1 MNRTD
6 ERNQTHSS
14 RLSYL
19 PGLDGLRALAVIAV
33 LLYHADLPWIPGG
46 FLGVEVFF
54 VISGYLITTLL
65 LVEWRAHGSIDLGRF
80 WLRRARRLLPALFL
94 VLAATLTFAVLFLPD
109 EVAGLRSDAL
119 AATGYVTNWYLV
131 ISRQS
136 YFEAVGRP
144 SLLRHLWSLA
154 IEAQFYL
161 LWPLLFSIG
170 MLRWR
175 TRCIFVVVLA
185 GAVLSA
191 VLMAAQFDPNA
202 DPSRVYFGTDTRA
215 SGLLIGAALAYV
227 WAPGRS
233 GPRPTRLPLDL
244 IGVGALGALVFLNLR
259 LDEFQPLLYQGGI
272 ALVAI
277 CTAALIAVVVHPHAH
292 LVSALL
298 GWKPLRWVGLRSYGI
313 YLWHWPIFMLTR
325 PQLDVPIDGVRL
337 LIFRLALTG
346 LLTELS
352 YRFVETPIRA
362 GVVGRSWR
370 ALREAGDFRRRR
382 LGVQWVGAI
391 VGSSVSFLILAYSV
405 VTAEPAPVPA
415 YLSIEAIDGI
425 VSPVAISIAVTP
437 AGTPV
442 ALAAT
447 PAAATIASQ
456 RQLETQSVRTTLI
469 PSVRAPAK
477 STRLV
482 VLEPTAVIPITAVPT
497 HEPDAQAVPIRR
509 ITVVPTRV
517 TPTRT
522 SLPAT
527 PSAANAN
534 DRNANNAISAQ
545 VAPLMAIAV
554 TPQPA
559 TPTPTPTPLSAE
571 DALLAS
577 QLTPVSDGAHNRA
590 PSPDVRITALGDS
603 VMLGAVGQLAS
614 ALGNLDID
622 ARVGRQA
629 SEAIGIL
636 RARRSNGLLG
646 SVVIVHIGNN
656 GILRADQLDEMM
668 RVLAD
673 VRRVV
678 LVNVRVPRRWE
689 GPNNATIAEQVAR
702 YPNAVLVNWYAASVD
717 RSEWLYQDGIHLRP
731 AGAQVY
737 AALIAA
743 AVNASR

>member
-6 ERNQTHSS
+6 EKNQTHSS

-19 PGLDGLRALAVIAV
+19 PGLDGVRALAVIAV

-54 VISGYLITTLL
+54 VISGYLITSLL
-65 LVEWRAHGSIDLGRF
+65 LVEWRARGAIDLGRF

-94 VLAATLTFAVLFLPD
+94 VLAATLTFVVLFLPD
-109 EVAGLRSDAL
+109 EVARLRGDAL

-131 ISRQS
+131 FSRQS

-161 LWPLLFSIG
+161 LWPLVFSFG
-170 MLRWR
+170 MLHWR
-175 TRCIFVVVLA
+175 TRRMFVVVLA
-185 GAVLSA
+185 VAVLSA

-227 WAPGRS
+227 WEPGRS
-233 GPRPTRLPLDL
+233 GPRQARLPLDL
-244 IGVGALGALVFLNLR
+244 MGLGALGALVFLNLR

-277 CTAALIAVVVHPHAH
+277 CTAALIAVVVHPRAH
-292 LVSALL
+292 LVSSLL
-298 GWKPLRWVGLRSYGI
+298 GWEPLRWVGLRSYGI

-325 PQLDVPIDGVRL
+325 PQLDVSIDGVRL

-346 LLTELS
+346 LLAELS
-352 YRFVETPIRA
+352 YRFIETPIRA
-362 GVVGRSWR
+362 GAVGRSWR
-370 ALREAGDFRRRR
+370 ALREAGDVRRGR
-382 LGVQWVGAI
+382 LGAQWVGAI
-391 VGSSVSFLILAYSV
+391 MVSSVSFLVLAYSV

-415 YLSIEAIDGI
+415 YLSVEAIDGI
-425 VSPVAISIAVTP
+425 VSPVTDSIEVIP
-437 AGTPV
+437 AEIPV
-442 ALAAT
+442 AHAPT
-447 PAAATIASQ
+447 PAAVTIAAK
-456 RQLETQSVRTTLI
+456 RQQETQAVRTTLI

-477 STRLV
+477 STRPA
-482 VLEPTAVIPITAVPT
+482 VLEPTAAVPITAVPARGK
-497 HEPDAQAVPIRR
+497 DDQAVPVRR

-517 TPTRT
+517 TPTPT
-522 SLPAT
+522 PLPAT
-527 PSAANAN
+527 PSAANAS
-534 DRNANNAISAQ
+534 DRDLTNAISAQ
-545 VAPLMAIAV
+545 VV
-554 TPQPA
+554 PA
-559 TPTPTPTPLSAE
+559 TAVPITPRPATPTPTPLSAE
-571 DALLAS
+571 DTLLAS

-603 VMLGAVGQLAS
+603 VMLGAVDQLAS

-622 ARVGRQA
+622 ARIGRQA
-629 SEAIGIL
+629 AEAIGIL

-656 GILRADQLDEMM
+656 GILRADQLEEMM
-668 RVLAD
+668 GVLAD

-689 GPNNATIAEQVAR
+689 GPNNTTIAEQVGR
-702 YPNAVLVNWYAASVD
+702 YPNAVLVNWHAASVD
-717 RSEWLYQDGIHLRP
+717 RTEWLYEDGIHLRP
-731 AGAQVY
+731 DGAQVY